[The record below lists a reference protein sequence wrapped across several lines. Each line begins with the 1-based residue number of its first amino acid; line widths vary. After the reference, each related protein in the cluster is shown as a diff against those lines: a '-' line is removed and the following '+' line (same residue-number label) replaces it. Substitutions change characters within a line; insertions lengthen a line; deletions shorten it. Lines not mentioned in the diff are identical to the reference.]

1 MSPITVFLD
10 VDGVLV
16 DADKLP
22 LEYVRLM
29 GDVLAPALGGV
40 PEDWGTANAIVFPR
54 VWARLQD
61 STHDRDELTRL
72 IAVATVQGMADELGI
87 APPNEDTCMRLDN
100 DFTRYVR
107 VHGDFFFDA
116 SAGVV
121 RTLAA
126 RYELHMTS
134 GNASAEIEVMLDR
147 LGVRDLVGF
156 MCGSDL
162 VDTRKGG
169 PDFYPRLF
177 AATKTD
183 PADAVVVVVDDQPA
197 QLAQAAALGAATV
210 LIEATPSGV
219 THPVAATIR
228 TIDELPAAITGL

>member
-1 MSPITVFLD
+1 MPPTTVFLD

-22 LEYVRLM
+22 REYVRLM

-40 PEDWGTANAIVFPR
+40 PEEWGAANAIVFPR
-54 VWARLQD
+54 VWAQLQD
-61 STHDRDELTRL
+61 STDDRDELTRR
-72 IAVATVQGMADELGI
+72 IAVATVQGMAEELDI
-87 APPNEDTCMRLDN
+87 APPDEDTYMRLDD
-100 DFTRYVR
+100 DFSRYVR
-107 VHGDFFFDA
+107 IHGDFFFDT
-116 SAGVV
+116 SANIV

-126 RYELHMTS
+126 SYDLHMAS
-134 GNASAEIEVMLDR
+134 GNDSKLIELMLDR

-177 AATKTD
+177 AATTTD
-183 PADAVVVVVDDQPA
+183 PAGAVIVDDQPA
-197 QLAQAAALGAATV
+197 QLAQAAALGAATM
-210 LIEATPSGV
+210 LIEATPSDA
-219 THPVAATIR
+219 THPVDATIR
-228 TIDELPAAITGL
+228 TIDELPAAIAAL